1 MEFLVLGLDLG
12 NFEGKTAGI
21 FGVDSFKTNICGW
34 FERDVDDKFG
44 SDDMEFEIDGRKGY
58 AGSIAEHEDEFG
70 NGTIYGDTKAHSET
84 KIRALLAIHRYM
96 EKYNIQTNAVRI
108 VTGQPLIKHKEEEK
122 NKIINMLRGEHNYVV
137 NGKKRK
143 IHIESVMVAPEG
155 TGAFWSAPVGGSV
168 SVIDIGSGTV
178 NLVRMLDKKHI
189 HKSSNTMDTGMETLK
204 NKNDLES
211 MARGIIQATTK
222 LKWKK
227 NDVVM
232 LCGGAAEALLPIL
245 QNHFMNAVVLFPK
258 LKREHD
264 TITTKPVF
272 ANAVGFYDLAKV
284 AYAA

>member
-12 NFEGKTAGI
+12 NYEGKTAGV

-44 SDDMEFEIDGRKGY
+44 NDDMEFEISGRKGY

-84 KIRALLAIHRYM
+84 KIRALLAIHRYL
-96 EKYNIQTNAVRI
+96 EKYNIEVNTIRL
-108 VTGQPLIKHKEEEK
+108 VTGQPVANHKEEEK
-122 NKIINMLRGEHNYVV
+122 NKIINMLRGEHKYVV

-155 TGAFWSAPVGGSV
+155 TGAFWSDPKGGN
-168 SVIDIGSGTV
+168 IRTLDIGSGTV
-178 NLVRMLDKKHI
+178 NMVSTLDKKHI
-189 HKSSNTMDTGMETLK
+189 HVSSGTMNTGMETLK

-227 NDVVM
+227 ADTV
-232 LCGGAAEALLPIL
+232 LICGGAAEALTPIL
-245 QNHFMNAVVLFPK
+245 KNHYLNAAVMTPQLR
-258 LKREHD
+258 REHD
-264 TITTKPVF
+264 ILSSKPVF
-272 ANAVGFYDLAKV
+272 ANAIGFYNLAKV
-284 AYAA
+284 AYA